1 MIRPLPSPRRLGWRL
16 AVGAA
21 ALDGLA
27 CTLAVAGSWSL
38 LGAGEPSMTERA
50 FLASGWFAI
59 VAGAAAVS
67 AWVVVR
73 RVGPVYRALSRGGDG
88 AAAPGGIE
96 AMDAPP
102 PSPAAVRDGFEA
114 PQWVLRTS
122 ASLLTVLVAAYV
134 AVVVAVGPAVLG
146 PRLGFALL
154 ITSLLTLALVSRAL
168 LFRGVLG
175 CWLGRLRAGE
185 VSGGGGTAIASRLG
199 GAAAL
204 PVASVALGGL
214 AVLVAHAAPASHEG
228 GGVGTAAAALGGA
241 SILACVVVWSAQALG
256 ARAGASLWGDVAAL
270 RQRVERILAG
280 DEGSMPPA
288 ALRTVPGRGI
298 ASAVDG
304 WAERHAQSVED
315 EAKARRSIEEMQR
328 LKSRFMAYVSHDLRS
343 PLNSIKG
350 FAEILARGA
359 DGPLNPAQL
368 ESVEMIRQSGD
379 DLLRLV
385 NDILDSAK
393 LEAGRLTLQ
402 RRWIPVV
409 EILTEAVRQ
418 ARDLATGRSI
428 TMEVEVEP
436 GLPPVHV
443 DPDRVVQA
451 VVGVLAHVV
460 RVMGQ
465 GTVHLRARV
474 APATGD
480 RERHLRLEV
489 IDASAGLR
497 PEDRERLFE
506 AFRAVREASGRRVGG
521 LGLGL
526 SLARGLVAA
535 HGGDVWYERGGL
547 GGGGLRA
554 GSETAFCLSL
564 PLTIGN
570 GA

>member
-1 MIRPLPSPRRLGWRL
+1 MNRPLPSPGRLGWRL

-38 LGAGEPSMTERA
+38 LGAGAPAMTERA

-96 AMDAPP
+96 PMDAPP

-122 ASLLTVLVAAYV
+122 ASLLTVLMAAYA
-134 AVVVAVGPAVLG
+134 AVVVAAGPAVLG

-154 ITSLLTLALVSRAL
+154 ITSLLTLALVSKAL
-168 LFRGVLG
+168 LFQGVLWD
-175 CWLGRLRAGE
+175 WLGRLRPGE

-199 GAAAL
+199 GATAL
-204 PVASVALGGL
+204 PVASVALVGL
-214 AVLVAHAAPASHEG
+214 AVLVAHAAPASHE

-256 ARAGASLWGDVAAL
+256 ARAGAPLLGDVAAL
-270 RQRVERILAG
+270 RQRVERTLAG
-280 DEGSMPPA
+280 DERSMPPA

-402 RRWIPVV
+402 RRWIPAV

-465 GTVHLRARV
+465 GTIHLRARV

-480 RERHLRLEV
+480 RDRHLRLEV

-535 HGGDVWYERGGL
+535 HGGDVWYERRGP
-547 GGGGLRA
+547 GGGGPRA

>member
-1 MIRPLPSPRRLGWRL
+1 MTHPLPSPGRLGCRL
-16 AVGAA
+16 AVRAA

-27 CTLAVAGSWSL
+27 CALAVAGSWSL
-38 LGAGEPSMTERA
+38 LGAGEPSLTERA
-50 FLASGWFAI
+50 LLASGWFAI
-59 VAGAAAVS
+59 VSGAAAVS

-73 RVGPVYRALSRGGDG
+73 RVGPLYRALSRGGDG
-88 AAAPGGIE
+88 AAAAGGSD

-122 ASLLTVLVAAYV
+122 ASLLTVLMAAFA
-134 AVVVAVGPAVLG
+134 AVVVAAGPAGLG
-146 PRLGFALL
+146 PRLAFALL
-154 ITSLLTLALVSRAL
+154 ITSLLTLALVARAL
-168 LFRGVLG
+168 LFRDALG
-175 CWLGRLRAGE
+175 CWLGRLRPTD

-204 PVASVALGGL
+204 PVASVALVGL

-228 GGVGTAAAALGGA
+228 GDVGTAAVAVGGA
-241 SILACVVVWSAQALG
+241 CILACVVVWSAQALG
-256 ARAGASLWGDVAAL
+256 ARAAGAWVGDVAAL
-270 RQRVERILAG
+270 RQRIERILAG
-280 DEGSMPPA
+280 DEGSMSPA
-288 ALRTVPGRGI
+288 ALRTVSARGV

-359 DGPLNPAQL
+359 DGHLNPAQL

-402 RRWIPVV
+402 RRWTPAV
-409 EILTEAVRQ
+409 ELLTEAVRQ
-418 ARDLATGRSI
+418 ARDLAADRSI
-428 TMEVEVEP
+428 AMEVEVEP

-460 RVMGQ
+460 RVMGE

-474 APATGD
+474 APATGERD
-480 RERHLRLEV
+480 RHLRLEV

-497 PEDRERLFE
+497 AEDRERLFE

-526 SLARGLVAA
+526 ALARGLVAA
-535 HGGDVWYERGGL
+535 HGGDVWYERQGPRAGGP
-547 GGGGLRA
+547 RA

-564 PLTIGN
+564 PLTIGKR
-570 GA
+570 A